1 VVFELFRGGS
11 ERATE
16 IADHIAEMLGDC
28 RHTLEVAF
36 EALFDGEN
44 ARSLGKEV
52 RKTDVRVNKAE
63 RAIRR
68 ELVVYASVRGATADI
83 SMILASMSVAKDA
96 ERIGDYAKNI
106 WDLAAEGIDFADAP
120 DRVMLEGWRHRV
132 LDAVREVARV
142 FGERDTEAA
151 HDHIQTFDDLV
162 DECDAVIREQIKSE
176 GLARDAVA
184 RALLFRYIKRVIAHL
199 MNILTSLVMPID
211 RLDYYDEK
219 KADRE

>member
-1 VVFELFRGGS
+1 MVFELFRGGS
-11 ERATE
+11 PRTTE

-28 RHTLEVAF
+28 GHTLEVAF

-44 ARSLGKEV
+44 ARKLGKEV

-68 ELVVYASVRGATADI
+68 ELVVHASVRGAATNIA
-83 SMILASMSVAKDA
+83 MILASMSVAKDA
-96 ERIGDYAKNI
+96 ERIGDYARNI
-106 WDLAAEGIDFADAP
+106 WDLADEGIDFADAP
-120 DRVMLEGWRHRV
+120 DREMLEGWRRRV
-132 LDAVREVARV
+132 LDAVGEVARV
-142 FGERDTEAA
+142 FVEHDTEAA
-151 HDHIQTFDDLV
+151 HDRLRVFDDLV
-162 DECDAVIREQIKSE
+162 DECDAVIRTQIRSE
-176 GLARDAVA
+176 GAARDAVA